1 MSEEPLTEV
10 VLTKDTISCTRP
22 NGDFEQ
28 VRFDDLVRVEVQT
41 TDAGPEVTDVYF
53 ILADSKS
60 ECIIP
65 MGSAGDEHLLE
76 KLQTLPGF
84 DNETYSKAMSSTE
97 DARFVCWQK
106 A

>member
-1 MSEEPLTEV
+1 MSSEPLTEV
-10 VLTKDTISCTRP
+10 VMTQDTISCTRP
-22 NGDFEQ
+22 NGDIDE
-28 VRFDDLVRVEVQT
+28 VRWDDLERVEVLT
-41 TDAGPEVTDVYF
+41 SDAGPDVTDVYF
-53 ILADSKS
+53 ILGGSDT

-84 DNETYSKAMSSTE
+84 DNAAYSTAMSSTE
-97 DARFVCWQK
+97 DGRFVVWQK

>member
-1 MSEEPLTEV
+1 MSSEPLTEV
-10 VLTKDTISCTRP
+10 VITQDKISCTRP
-22 NGDFEQ
+22 NGDIEQ
-28 VRFDDLVRVEVQT
+28 VQWDDLERVEVLT
-41 TDAGPEVTDVYF
+41 TDAGPAVTDVYF
-53 ILADSKS
+53 ILVGSDT

-84 DNETYSKAMSSTE
+84 DNETYIKAMSSTE
-97 DARFVCWQK
+97 DARFLCWQK

>member
-22 NGDFEQ
+22 NGDIEQ
-28 VRFDDLVRVEVQT
+28 VRFDDLLRVEVMT
-41 TDAGPEVTDVYF
+41 TDAGPAVTDVYF
-53 ILADSKS
+53 ILADSEG
-60 ECIIP
+60 ECVIP

-84 DNETYSKAMSSTE
+84 DNETYIQAMSSTE
-97 DARFVCWQK
+97 DARFLCWQK